1 MAMVRVAPVQVQVRR
16 DWLNGNPLEITWGT
30 EKLPVTRLVSIR
42 DEQRAYPAITGPRTL
57 YEVDTPS
64 MRLALT
70 YQHRSRRWTIQG
82 LEEIVRAA
90 A

>member
-1 MAMVRVAPVQVQVRR
+1 M
-16 DWLNGNPLEITWGT
+16 I
-30 EKLPVTRLVSIR
+30 RLVAVR

-70 YQHRSRRWTIQG
+70 YQHRSRRWTIQA
-82 LEEIVRAA
+82 LEDLPRAA
-90 A
+90 